1 MNTNTSHEG
10 TIFEIDKEYM
20 PYLYLAINA
29 AKDNGFNVD
38 ESYVEFNVRFLE
50 NKKCYEICFFYKKI
64 TEDNWMD
71 GYEYGSDIN
80 IIIDINSKRIL
91 HIYHSK

>member
-50 NKKCYEICFFYKKI
+50 NKKCYEI
-64 TEDNWMD
+64 
-71 GYEYGSDIN
+71 
-80 IIIDINSKRIL
+80 
-91 HIYHSK
+91 